1 MLLSLSVI
9 LGSKAIS
16 TKGIDSLRQTQIPL
30 FLQPDVVNLL
40 YFQLRL
46 FELAELII
54 WNIKGQQLRAAKI
67 KGLDNLSL

>member
-16 TKGIDSLRQTQIPL
+16 TKGIDCLRQTQIPL
-30 FLQPDVVNLL
+30 SLQPDVVNLL